1 MTHICVEIFLL
12 YFQNKRVTAK
22 DMSIVPGKEWSF
34 PFNLSFCISPAAD
47 TAAKKR
53 GFKGKRGTEKSIH
66 VTFTD
71 VLKVVSKLCMWELK
85 SCKTKP
91 Q

>member
-1 MTHICVEIFLL
+1 MTHICVENFPSS

-22 DMSIVPGKEWSF
+22 DVSIIPEKNQAFHLICLFASSLLQTQM
-34 PFNLSFCISPAAD
+34 P
-47 TAAKKR
+47 KR
-53 GFKGKRGTEKSIH
+53 EFKGKRGTEKSIH

-71 VLKVVSKLCMWELK
+71 VLKVMSKLCMWELK
-85 SCKTKP
+85 SCKIKP